1 MVFARVSL
9 DGAKTRLRSYI
20 VAVIN
25 GVFRLRKTPKLLRRK
40 YDRAVK
46 AAKSLR
52 LSYEKA
58 TKSLRWV
65 LLYRFSTYK
74 AVLRRRTLRNAIF
87 IGVTGSCGK
96 TTTTRLIHAI
106 LSTVTKCHTGI
117 DENRP
122 LHVAQTVNTFPLS
135 ARFCVQE
142 LSGERPGMIAESVR
156 MLRPDIGVVI
166 NVASDHYK
174 EYRTLGATA
183 SEKGTLVEK
192 LPRSGIA
199 ILNADDP
206 HVRLMAARTQA
217 RVLTF
222 GTSPDADIR
231 AIEVSGRWPE
241 RFCLKVKYKSE
252 ITSVRTH
259 LVGEHFTSAVL
270 AAIACGV
277 ACGLSLD
284 SCAEGVSASGAVMGR
299 CSVHERPDGGA
310 YVLDTHKAPFW
321 TLSAGYAFIRD
332 AQAPRKTMVFGTV
345 SDYPGERSRR
355 YRRIAREA
363 LQLAD
368 RVVFVGSSASHVSNL
383 RQGELRD
390 RLFNFETV
398 YQASAFLAG
407 HPLPGELIYVK
418 ASGNEHLER
427 IMLSTF
433 DRVVCW
439 REKCGQYWP
448 CQCCKNYSK
457 PAPPPLG
464 LASACPS
471 RTGIQHIEQS
481 IGDLSAPVA
490 QLD

>member
-1 MVFARVSL
+1 MLFSRVSL
-9 DGAKTRLRSYI
+9 DAANTGLRLCI
-20 VAVIN
+20 VAAIN
-25 GVFRLRKTPKLLRRK
+25 RVFRLRKAPKLLRRK

-52 LSYEKA
+52 RSYEKEIFLPYA
-58 TKSLRWV
+58 D
-65 LLYRFSTYK
+65 RFSAYI
-74 AVLRRRTLRNAIF
+74 AALRRGTLRHATF

-96 TTTTRLIHAI
+96 TTTTRLVHAI
-106 LSTVTKCHTGI
+106 LSTVAKCHTGT
-117 DENRP
+117 EWNRP
-122 LHVAQTVNTFPLS
+122 RHVVETVNTFPLS

-142 LSGERPGMIAESVR
+142 LSGGTRGTIAESVNV
-156 MLRPDIGVVI
+156 LRPDIGVVL

-174 EYRTLGATA
+174 AFRNLEATA
-183 SEKGTLVEK
+183 SEKGRLIEK

-222 GTSPDADIR
+222 GISPDADIR

-241 RFCLKVKYKSE
+241 RLCLTVTYKNE
-252 ITSVRTH
+252 ITTVHTQ
-259 LVGEHFTSAVL
+259 LVGDHWTPSVL
-270 AAIACGV
+270 AAMACGI
-277 ACGLSLD
+277 ACGLSLAT
-284 SCAEGVSASGAVMGR
+284 CAEGVSACSAAMGR
-299 CSVHERPDGGA
+299 CSVHERPDGAA

-321 TLSAGYAFIRD
+321 TLSASYAFIRD
-332 AQAPRKTMVFGTV
+332 AQASRKTMVIGTV

-363 LQLAD
+363 LQVAD
-368 RVVFVGSSASHVSNL
+368 RAVFVGSSASHVSNL

-398 YQASAFLAG
+398 YQASAFLAAD
-407 HPLPGELIYVK
+407 PLAGELIYVK

-427 IMLSTF
+427 IMLRAI

-439 REKCGQYWP
+439 REKCGQYRP
-448 CQCCKNYSK
+448 CQRCKYYSK
-457 PAPPPLG
+457 PAPPPFSV
-464 LASACPS
+464 A
-471 RTGIQHIEQS
+471 
-481 IGDLSAPVA
+481 DLLPGMPKPHRH
-490 QLD
+490 LT